1 MNNKLLASSIER
13 PLLAQWVP
21 DSGAKWVPVQ
31 TGCQILVQ
39 TGCRVPVLVQ
49 TGCQFLVQTGCQFL
63 VQTGCQILEHWEL
76 GAGRDKYEK
85 YENGI
90 WELGSGPCINAPV
103 IFVLRS
109 QVIELITLIN
119 H

>member
-1 MNNKLLASSIER
+1 MQAYPSVGSLYVGNLGGVTGVGVVRKGPFHCWDLG
-13 PLLAQWVP
+13 
-21 DSGAKWVPVQ
+21 SG
-31 TGCQILVQ
+31 G
-39 TGCRVPVLVQ
+39 
-49 TGCQFLVQTGCQFL
+49 
-63 VQTGCQILEHWEL
+63 E
-76 GAGRDKYEK
+76 KYEK

-90 WELGSGPCINAPV
+90 WELGAGPCINAPV